1 MNAEIIIAAL
11 LNDASITALVGS
23 RKALL
28 QLPQNTAYPAVVY
41 NLVDGVPQPNVAY
54 QYGAQRAF
62 ARFQINPLAQTVTEI
77 KAIHAAI
84 RNVLD
89 FKHQQ
94 TVAGKKV
101 ISCRFDTMQP
111 MEKDL
116 DANIWTQSADYLLTY
131 YE

>member
-1 MNAEIIIAAL
+1 MNAEIIIASL
-11 LNDASITALVGS
+11 LSDASIVALVS
-23 RKALL
+23 TRRALA
-28 QLPQNTAYPAVVY
+28 QLPQNSAYPAVVY
-41 NLVDGVPQPNVAY
+41 NLIDGMPQPNVAY
-54 QYGAQRAF
+54 QHGAQRAF
-62 ARFQINPLAQTVTEI
+62 ARIQINPLAQNIADI

-94 TVAGKKV
+94 TVAGKLIV
-101 ISCRFDTMQP
+101 SCRFDGMQP

-116 DANIWTQSADYLLTY
+116 DSNIWTQSADYILTY

>member
-11 LNDASITALVGS
+11 LNHASITALVGN
-23 RKALL
+23 RRALL
-28 QLPQNTAYPAVVY
+28 QLPQNTSYPALVY
-41 NLVDGVPQPNVAY
+41 NIVDGVPQPNVAY
-54 QYGAQRAF
+54 QHGAQRAF
-62 ARFQINPLAQTVTEI
+62 VRFQINPLAQTVAEI
-77 KAIHAAI
+77 KAIHTAI

-94 TVAGKKV
+94 TVAGKLV
-101 ISCRFDTMQP
+101 VSCRFDNMQP

-116 DANIWTQSADYLLTY
+116 DANIWTQSADYILTY